1 MLTSLL
7 MFGIGPRIPGWNLRK
22 SMKTILFFMSFSFVF
37 AMISFLRRPVMV
49 NRVELYLQMSKIS
62 SDFELT
68 LVRVLSLFATL
79 LRFYFLSFAIAS
91 KELSLLTSLD
101 EFSFLALF
109 GALPL
114 AFLLETSLFI
124 LLLAFLGN
132 ISLLTVTSPI
142 LLER

>member
-7 MFGIGPRIPGWNLRK
+7 MLGIGPRISGQNLRK
-22 SMKTILFFMSFSFVF
+22 SMETILFFMSFYFVF
-37 AMISFLRRPVMV
+37 AMISFLRRSVMV

-62 SDFELT
+62 SNFELP
-68 LVRVLSLFATL
+68 LVRVLSLFANL
-79 LRFYFLSFAIAS
+79 LRFYFLSFAIAF
-91 KELSLLTSLD
+91 KELSLLASLD
-101 EFSFLALF
+101 EFSSLAFF
-109 GALPL
+109 GAFPL
-114 AFLLETSLFI
+114 AFLLETLFI

>member
-7 MFGIGPRIPGWNLRK
+7 MFGIGPRISGQNLRK
-22 SMKTILFFMSFSFVF
+22 SMKTILFFMSFYFVF
-37 AMISFLRRPVMV
+37 AMISFLRRSVMV

-62 SDFELT
+62 SDFELP

-79 LRFYFLSFAIAS
+79 LRCYFLSFAIAF

-109 GALPL
+109 GAFPL
-114 AFLLETSLFI
+114 AFLLETLFI